1 MEYDNELAEQPG
13 WWKRNWKWAVPV
25 GGCLTIIILFISVIG
40 IGTFSII
47 NSVKENTNHDEVIA
61 RVQSE
66 KEIIE
71 LLGEPIETNGIGS
84 YTLDYRNGYRQ
95 AKAIVPIK
103 GPDGKAEI
111 YVITTGPKEN
121 PVYEQLEVYI
131 FDEDRIIQLLDKAPD
146 DDF

>member
-25 GGCLTIIILFISVIG
+25 GGCLTIIILFIAIIG
-40 IGTFSII
+40 FGAIGII

-61 RVQSE
+61 RVQTE
-66 KEIIE
+66 KEVTDI
-71 LLGEPIETNGIGS
+71 LGEPIETNGIGS
-84 YTLDYRNGYRQ
+84 YNISISNGNRS
-95 AKAIVPIK
+95 AKAVVPIK
-103 GPDGKAEI
+103 GPNGKGEI
-111 YVITTGPKEN
+111 YVTTTGPKEN